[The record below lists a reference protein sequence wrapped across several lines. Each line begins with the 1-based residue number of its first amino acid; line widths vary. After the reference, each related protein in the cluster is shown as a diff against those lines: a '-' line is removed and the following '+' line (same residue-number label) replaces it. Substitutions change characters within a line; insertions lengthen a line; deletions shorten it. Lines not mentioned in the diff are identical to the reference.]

1 MSNKELANLIFPNI
15 DKTIEDYE
23 KMYPERNLNSNQK
36 VTRFAPSPTGYM
48 HIGGVYQALIDFMLA
63 KNSDGIFY
71 LRNEDTDSTR
81 EENDATKLIMKTL
94 KEYEILPDEYEY
106 ENEIVGNYGPYVQ
119 SERKEIY
126 KKYALQLVESGNAY
140 YSFDTAEELDAMRK
154 ECEGRG
160 ETFIYNATSRGKLK
174 NSLNMDF

>member
-1 MSNKELANLIFPNI
+1 MNNKDLANLIFPNI
-15 DKTIEDYE
+15 DKTVEDYE

-81 EENDATKLIMKTL
+81 EVNDATKLIMKTL

-106 ENEIVGNYGPYVQ
+106 ENE
-119 SERKEIY
+119 
-126 KKYALQLVESGNAY
+126 
-140 YSFDTAEELDAMRK
+140 
-154 ECEGRG
+154 
-160 ETFIYNATSRGKLK
+160 
-174 NSLNMDF
+174 